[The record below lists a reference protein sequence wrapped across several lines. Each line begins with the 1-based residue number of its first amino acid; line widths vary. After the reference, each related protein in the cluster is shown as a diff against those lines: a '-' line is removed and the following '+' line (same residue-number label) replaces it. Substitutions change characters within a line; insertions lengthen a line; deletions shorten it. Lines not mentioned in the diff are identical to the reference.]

1 MKNIKTFACSALII
15 SLSSCSWFE
24 SEPNN
29 IKYEREN
36 DVLIKEGVALP
47 IDEEVLRVTRDI
59 DAQTTELSNDTKLI
73 NINPVTLAES
83 DVPTA
88 VETPSIAVKEIKRIE
103 VPANELSSKEDEV
116 IYNSI
121 LEASK
126 NAPEKSARNNY
137 IAPSNYK
144 VTEVERSTVKEEP
157 KSLSNSYTPKMTAN
171 TSHNGSIP
179 TSASLGDCY
188 GKVKY
193 DAEYKDSYSKVIV
206 EPEKVRTEIIPAKY
220 GYKNQEVV
228 VKEASERYV
237 QVPATYKTVQETIT
251 IEPERTEIVNIPA
264 KYKTVQ
270 EQVMVKPARKV
281 WKKGR
286 GLIEKKG
293 ADGEVLCLREEP
305 AVYETV
311 AKRVMV
317 EPERTEKRTIPAV
330 TKTVTKQVIAT
341 PASVKKIIE
350 PAVTKTIQ
358 KKIVME
364 PEQTRK
370 ITLPAT
376 YKTVA
381 KKVLVEDEKVEWKPI
396 VCNDNINT
404 GLVSQVQAALAA
416 RGYKLDVDGMFGK
429 NTAKAVDDY
438 QRSMG
443 YESSGIAL
451 ETLRSLGISS

>member
-1 MKNIKTFACSALII
+1 MKNIKNLACSALII

-47 IDEEVLRVTRDI
+47 IDEEVLRVTQDI
-59 DAQTTELSNDTKLI
+59 DAQTAELNQNSKLI
-73 NINPVTLAES
+73 NIEPVTLAGS
-83 DVPTA
+83 DITKP
-88 VETPSIAVKEIKRIE
+88 VETPNITVKEIKRIE
-103 VPANELSSKEDEV
+103 APANELAAKENEA

-121 LEASK
+121 LEAS
-126 NAPEKSARNNY
+126 NNTPQKSTKNNY
-137 IAPSNYK
+137 IAPSDFET
-144 VTEVERSTVKEEP
+144 TEVKNITANEEP
-157 KSLSNSYTPKMTAN
+157 KSLRESYTPKMSSSN
-171 TSHNGSIP
+171 HSGSIP
-179 TSASLGDCY
+179 TSATLGDCY

-193 DAEYKDSYSKVIV
+193 DAEYKDSYSKVLV

-220 GYKNQEVV
+220 GYKNHEIT

-270 EQVMVKPARKV
+270 ERVMVKPARKV

-311 AKRVMV
+311 AKKVMI
-317 EPERTEKRTIPAV
+317 EPERAEKRIIPAV

-358 KKIVME
+358 KKVVME

-370 ITLPAT
+370 ISVPAT

-404 GLVSQVQAALAA
+404 GLISQVQAALVA
-416 RGYKLDVDGMFGK
+416 RGYNIKVDGMFGR

-438 QRSMG
+438 QKSKG